1 MQGVGEDVA
10 LRINGCYYRFMR
22 SDAPVLAP
30 TFRSRTQGDLLA
42 LILLHPDQEWTVSD
56 LARQLGVALTTA
68 QSEVVRLAEG
78 GVLATR
84 KVGRSRVVRANLS
97 SPSVPPL
104 TQLTLV
110 TFGPQTVV
118 AEEFASLGAA
128 RVVVFGS
135 WAARYHGETGAL
147 PADID
152 VLVVGDGIDRA
163 DLYAAAERAE
173 ARLAMPVNPVLRPAG
188 SWDAPGNDAL
198 LVQIE
203 SRPYVDVT
211 RRPA

>member
-1 MQGVGEDVA
+1 MSGARANV
-10 LRINGCYYRFMR
+10 
-22 SDAPVLAP
+22 S
-30 TFRSRTQGDLLA
+30 
-42 LILLHPDQEWTVSD
+42 VSD
-56 LARQLGVALTTA
+56 PRRPASPDLVAPEPGVDRQRPRAAARGCADDGAKRGRPT
-68 QSEVVRLAEG
+68 RG
-78 GVLATR
+78 GGFLVTR

-104 TQLTLV
+104 TQLTIV

-152 VLVVGDGIDRA
+152 VLVVGEGIDRA

>member
-1 MQGVGEDVA
+1 M
-10 LRINGCYYRFMR
+10 
-22 SDAPVLAP
+22 
-30 TFRSRTQGDLLA
+30 
-42 LILLHPDQEWTVSD
+42 
-56 LARQLGVALTTA
+56 
-68 QSEVVRLAEG
+68 
-78 GVLATR
+78 TR

-110 TFGPQTVV
+110 TFGPQIVV
-118 AEEFASLGAA
+118 GDEFVGLGAA

-173 ARLAMPVNPVLRPAG
+173 ARLQMPVNPVLRPAG
-188 SWDAPGNDAL
+188 SWDAPGTDAL
-198 LVQIE
+198 LVQIK

-211 RRPA
+211 RRSP